1 MRILLDTHIVL
12 WALDAPEKL
21 SKKQISALE
30 NPANQVFVSSISIAE
45 LMIKCSIGKLSVKA
59 NLLDLIEQMG
69 FEYLNYT
76 PQDAMVLKDLPYIH
90 RDPFDR
96 MLITQ
101 AKQQRCIFMSNDAII
116 QHYDCN
122 IF

>member
-12 WALDAPEKL
+12 WALDAPQKL
-21 SKKQISALE
+21 TTKQIDALQ
-30 NPANQVFVSSISIAE
+30 NPANQIFVSSISIAE
-45 LMIKCSIGKLSVKA
+45 LMIKCSIGKLSIDV
-59 NLLDLIEQMG
+59 NLLDLIQQMG
-69 FEYLNYT
+69 FDYLDYT
-76 PQDAMVLKDLPYIH
+76 PQDALGLKDLPFIH

-101 AKQQRCIFMSNDAII
+101 AKHHRCIFMSNDAII
-116 QHYDCN
+116 QQYDCN

>member
-30 NPANQVFVSSISIAE
+30 NPANQVFVSSISISE

-76 PQDAMVLKDLPYIH
+76 PQDAIVLKDLPYIH

-101 AKQQRCIFMSNDAII
+101 AKQQHCVLMSNDAMIR
-116 QHYDCN
+116 QYDCKV
-122 IF
+122 F

>member
-21 SKKQISALE
+21 TPKQINALE
-30 NPANQVFVSSISIAE
+30 NPANQILVSSISIAE
-45 LMIKCSIGKLSVKA
+45 LMIKQSIGKLNIKA
-59 NLLDLIEQMG
+59 DLLYLIQQMG
-69 FEYLNYT
+69 FDYLDYT
-76 PQDAMVLKDLPYIH
+76 AQDALFLKDLPYIH

-101 AKQQRCIFMSNDAII
+101 ALQQSCIFMSNDAII
-116 QHYDCN
+116 KQYDCHL
-122 IF
+122 F